1 MGCPEGMSK
10 IHYTRL
16 ALEIWFVTVYFSGI
30 KAVII
35 TSKHCTT
42 IFFPFTIFF
51 LENFGKA
58 RVNAPWASH
67 NTP

>member
-10 IHYTRL
+10 IPYTRL
-16 ALEIWFVTVYFSGI
+16 ALEIWFVAVYFSGI

-42 IFFPFTIFF
+42 TFFPF
-51 LENFGKA
+51 
-58 RVNAPWASH
+58 VNMSECAHAPWASH

>member
-35 TSKHCTT
+35 TSKRIDPNDLFC
-42 IFFPFTIFF
+42 
-51 LENFGKA
+51 LYYLLLGKLWEGA
-58 RVNAPWASH
+58 REY
-67 NTP
+67 

>member
-35 TSKHCTT
+35 TSKR
-42 IFFPFTIFF
+42 IDPNDLFS
-51 LENFGKA
+51 LYYLLLGKLWEGT
-58 RVNAPWASH
+58 R
-67 NTP
+67 